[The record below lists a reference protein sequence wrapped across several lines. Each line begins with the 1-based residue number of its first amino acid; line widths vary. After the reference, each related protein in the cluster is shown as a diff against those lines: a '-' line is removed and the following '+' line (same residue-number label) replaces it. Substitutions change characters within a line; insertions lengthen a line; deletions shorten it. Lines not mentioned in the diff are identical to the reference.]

1 MKKCFFYAKLDKLG
15 FPIPGTMM
23 GYDHVVCDCHYTELV
38 PTAPLLGKVNGVTYT
53 QIFHPKGLRYFVRT
67 TCKNGIIDVMP
78 NSLFTSLKN
87 PGGNTVEW
95 YNTWTS

>member
-1 MKKCFFYAKLDKLG
+1 MEKCFFYARTDKNG
-15 FPIPGTMM
+15 WPIPGTMM
-23 GYDHVVCDCHYTELV
+23 SYDHPICNCHTTQLV
-38 PTAPLLGKVNGVTYT
+38 PTAPLLGLVNGVNYT

-67 TCKNGIIDVMP
+67 TCENGIIGVMP
-78 NSLFTSLKN
+78 NSLFISKKN